1 MLSSHNIRTLFLIV
15 LLTGILMAI
24 GGLLGGLSGLVTA
37 LVIAFAMNFFVYWF
51 SDSLALRMAHA
62 KPVSEQ
68 EQPRL
73 HQMVERLAQRAHIP
87 KPKVYLIDN
96 DSPNA
101 FATGRSPSHAA
112 VACTSGILRL
122 MSEKELEGV
131 LAHELAHV
139 KNRDTLTM
147 SVVAT
152 VAGAIT
158 FIANMLTWGMMFGGF
173 GGRNSGGKGSA
184 AGLGLVIA
192 LLVGILAPI
201 AAMLVQ
207 LAISR
212 SREFQADASGARING
227 DPYPL
232 ADALQKLET
241 AVQRKPMEVNQAT
254 AHLYIVNPLSG
265 KSMSRLFSTHPPVEE
280 RVRRLRGMRMSL

>member
-1 MLSSHNIRTLFLIV
+1 MLTAHNLRTLFLIV

-51 SDSLALRMAHA
+51 SDSLALKMAHA

-73 HQMVERLAQRAHIP
+73 HQMVERLAQRARIP
-87 KPKVYLIDN
+87 KPKVYLIAN

-112 VACTSGILRL
+112 VACTSGILGL

-147 SVVAT
+147 TVVAT

-173 GGRNSGGKGSA
+173 GGRNGEGRGSA
-184 AGLGLVIA
+184 AGVGLVIA
-192 LLVGILAPI
+192 LLVAVLAPI

-232 ADALQKLET
+232 ADALEKLDS
-241 AVQRKPMEVNQAT
+241 AVHRRPMEVNQAT
-254 AHLYIVNPLSG
+254 AHLFIVNPLSG
-265 KSMSRLFSTHPPVEE
+265 RSMARLFSTPPPVEE